1 MRQPIIHRHFIAMRS
16 LLLLGGLLL
25 AGTAWAQQPALPGA
39 PQPTTAPGPA
49 GTVAPDPASTPI
61 PFATADLVLGSRYEV
76 TLQSGTTFTGTLT
89 TLSLDALEFETTDLG
104 HLRVLR
110 TELRQVRV
118 LAVARPV
125 GMRPGYYDIGNG
137 NRLFFAPTARGL
149 RKGEGSLQDVD
160 VYLIG
165 VNYGITDYISL
176 GGYVTVIPWAGLT
189 NQFLVLTPKVS
200 FPVSEKLH
208 VGAGVLYVRIP
219 DFDGSLDHSYSAGIL
234 YGVATYGSADN
245 NVTVGLG
252 YGFFEGNI
260 GSTPIVQIG
269 GQMRVSRRISLIS
282 ENFIIGD
289 SHAGLGGLYGIKIN
303 WRRTSLGLGAAYVY
317 AFGYDE
323 TYTSTYYNSNGQPY
337 TTTQTSRQGG
347 GGGSTYILPVYY
359 DFSFRFGKGT
369 K

>member
-1 MRQPIIHRHFIAMRS
+1 MRF
-16 LLLLGGLLL
+16 LLLLGGLFL

-39 PQPTTAPGPA
+39 PQPSADPIP
-49 GTVAPDPASTPI
+49 VAPPLTPV
-61 PFATADLVLGSRYEV
+61 PGTEFVLGGRYEV

-89 TLSLDALEFETTDLG
+89 TISLDALEFDTPDLG

-110 TELRQVRV
+110 TEVRQ
-118 LAVARPV
+118 ARSLDAAKPM
-125 GMRPGYYDIGNG
+125 GLRPGYYDIGNG

-149 RKGEGSLQDVD
+149 RKGEGSLQDVN

-165 VNYGITDYISL
+165 ANYGLSDYVSV
-176 GGYVTVIPWAGLT
+176 GGYLTLIPGLGIT

-200 FPVSEKLH
+200 FPVRKNLH

-219 DFDGSLDHSYSAGIL
+219 DFDGSLDKSYGAGIF
-234 YGVATYGSADN
+234 YGAATYGSADN

-252 YGFFEGNI
+252 YGFFEGSI

-269 GQMRVSRRISLIS
+269 GQTRISRRISLVS
-282 ENFIIGD
+282 ENYIIAD
-289 SHAGLGGLYGIKIN
+289 SHAGMGGLYGIKIN
-303 WRRTSLGLGAAYVY
+303 WRRTSLGLGAAYAYV
-317 AFGYDE
+317 FGYDE
-323 TYTSTYYNSNGQPY
+323 TYTSTYYNSNGTPY
-337 TTTQTSRQGG
+337 TTTQTSHQGG

-359 DFSFRFGKGT
+359 DFTYRFGKGA